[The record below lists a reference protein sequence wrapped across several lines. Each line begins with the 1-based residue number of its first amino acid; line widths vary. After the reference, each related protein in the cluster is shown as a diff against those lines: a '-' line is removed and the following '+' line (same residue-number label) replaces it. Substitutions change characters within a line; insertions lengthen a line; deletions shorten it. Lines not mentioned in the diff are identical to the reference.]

1 MMPTETMVRQ
11 SDGMFKRAAMF
22 AYGAAM
28 YALFVVTFGYAM
40 GFVSNALVPKS
51 IDVGGPTSSV
61 PTALLINAGLLS
73 LFVLQ
78 HTVMAR
84 RRFKHWW
91 TRFVPQAIERST
103 FVLATCVVLGLIFWQ
118 WRPMPSVVWRI
129 DQPVLR
135 TLLHTISATGWLL
148 VLYSSFLI
156 DHFELFGLRQVVEVL
171 RGHAHRHPQFVTPW
185 LYRLVRNPLMLGFI
199 VAFWATPDMTIG
211 HLQFAAMTTGY
222 IFFGVWMEE
231 RTLLGTLGED
241 YRQYRAR
248 TPMLVPRF
256 GSRRSQPVSA
266 SVLPQAASRAD

>member
-1 MMPTETMVRQ
+1 MMHREELVSQT
-11 SDGMFKRAAMF
+11 DGKFKRAAMF

-28 YALFVVTFGYAM
+28 YALFVVTFGYAI

-51 IDVGGPTSSV
+51 IDVGGPTTSV

-91 TRFVPQAIERST
+91 TRFIPQAIERST

-118 WRPMPSVVWRI
+118 WRPMPGVVWRI
-129 DQPVLR
+129 DQPALR
-135 TLLHTISATGWLL
+135 ALLHTLSAAGWLL

-156 DHFELFGLRQVVEVL
+156 DHFELFGLRQVVEAL
-171 RGHAHRHPQFVTPW
+171 RGRAHRHPRFVTPW

-248 TPMLVPRF
+248 TPMLVPRIR
-256 GSRRSQPVSA
+256 SRVAPQVGP
-266 SVLPQAASRAD
+266 SVLPRTSTPGR